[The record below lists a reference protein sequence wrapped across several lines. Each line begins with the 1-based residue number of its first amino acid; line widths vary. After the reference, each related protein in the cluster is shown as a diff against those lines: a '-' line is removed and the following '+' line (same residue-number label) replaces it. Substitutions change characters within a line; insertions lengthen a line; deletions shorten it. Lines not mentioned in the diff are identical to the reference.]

1 MAVAWVTARYEH
13 TVGTPPE
20 GGEDKRGVYPSGAHH
35 PYDSHVCWV
44 FKSAR
49 PSQICACVT
58 TPVTAESQNDGFEF
72 CFHFGF
78 LHLSFLHQCRSNL
91 RQNLLIREVLH
102 CYGSFWT
109 LCGTCAAS
117 SAKSS
122 NGVRLSFLNVMG
134 AICTD
139 FLAEATANALFLVYN
154 RSQRFRFHFLV
165 CLKRTRSGS
174 RT

>member
-35 PYDSHVCWV
+35 PNNSHVCWV

-49 PSQICACVT
+49 PSQICACVAA
-58 TPVTAESQNDGFEF
+58 PVAAEGQNDGFEF

-78 LHLSFLHQCRSNL
+78 LHLSFLYQCRSNL

-102 CYGSFWT
+102 SYGSSRA
-109 LCGTCAAS
+109 LGSAS
-117 SAKSS
+117 SAASAKSRY
-122 NGVRLSFLNVMG
+122 GVGLGILKIMSTV
-134 AICTD
+134 CTD
-139 FLAEATANALFLVYN
+139 FLAEAAANALFLVYN

-165 CLKRTRSGS
+165 SHKCTRSCS
-174 RT
+174 R